1 MEKSTS
7 RNLPFLLLILFL
19 VLFIV
24 GINLGEVSAVWE
36 KAVRVCLSCIG
47 IG

>member
-1 MEKSTS
+1 MKDTKSRKT
-7 RNLPFLLLILFL
+7 PFLLLLFFLFLFL
-19 VLFIV
+19 V
-24 GINLGEVSAVWE
+24 GINVGEVSAVWE